1 MLQVIFGSDNKQKQ
15 IYILAFHPDR
25 CEVLSNLTTFSM
37 IIHILESFE
46 EGFMKYYVNNISG
59 GGGNKTFGFIRRN
72 MNISSTPPP
81 PKGKRF

>member
-59 GGGNKTFGFIRRN
+59 GGGGGGGGGGAIKLSVLYVET
-72 MNISSTPPP
+72 
-81 PKGKRF
+81 